1 MSLSEILLENERNN
15 QIEKSNQLVRIRL
28 KELVSAYPNEML
40 QVLHNTGV
48 AVSALLPS
56 PVIYSVVVKNLQT
69 NSELREAVAKML
81 LELDGYSSA
90 DGAPSS
96 AQKWQV
102 IGGSLS
108 ALGSILSGIGRSQ
121 TEQSQT
127 VNSAELDQAKQQA
140 EQEKNKRVRTTWL
153 IVGISVVVIVG
164 VIISFKM
171 YSKSTV
177 KPKIQIA

>member
-1 MSLSEILLENERNN
+1 MRLAEIVLENERNN

-28 KELVSAYPNEML
+28 KELVYAYPNEML
-40 QVLHNTGV
+40 QILHKTGI
-48 AVSALLPS
+48 AVSTLLPAS
-56 PVIYSVVVKNLQT
+56 VLYSVVVKNVQI

-81 LELDGYSSA
+81 LELDDYSSA
-90 DGAPSS
+90 DGSTS
-96 AQKWQV
+96 QKWQIV
-102 IGGSLS
+102 GGSLS

-121 TEQSQT
+121 TEQNQT
-127 VNSAELDQAKQQA
+127 VNTAELDQAKQQA

-171 YSKSTV
+171 YSRGTV
-177 KPKIQIA
+177 KPKIQMT